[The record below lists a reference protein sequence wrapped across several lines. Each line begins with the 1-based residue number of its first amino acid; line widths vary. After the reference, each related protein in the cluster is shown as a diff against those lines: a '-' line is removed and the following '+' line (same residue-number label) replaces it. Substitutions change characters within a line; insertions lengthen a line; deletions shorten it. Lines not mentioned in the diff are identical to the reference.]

1 MSKYYEKGSKTQS
14 ILNLILITK
23 KRKIMNK
30 ITKLFLVILSAS
42 SLTLSAIAG
51 ELSVTG
57 GATAT
62 YKIGGADKNAGKG
75 IGVSNELDFNAS
87 GELDNGFTW
96 TWQAQLD
103 GATATND
110 DTKLVVGTPY
120 GDLGFYVSEGD
131 ISTKF
136 KYDIGA
142 MGPGSDYTGPSTIE
156 HGVTM
161 NSYNNMG
168 YATPSG
174 LLPYGISAKVS
185 YAPNLSSA
193 EGSSA
198 KADGAVATKALGTDA
213 VAYAIHATPIDGLK
227 VGADYAVLSGGTDVN
242 YHAESASAYAK
253 YTQGPLSV
261 GFARSGYQPSEDK
274 GVAAG
279 TAGGSTY
286 DTNMYGVQYA
296 VNDALSLSLSQEKAT
311 QNGGSALS
319 GASAA
324 TAGTDVNMKI
334 THIQAA
340 YVVGG
345 ATIGLAIAD
354 ADNADYTEDREEKT
368 TTLSIAMAF

>member
-62 YKIGGADKNAGKG
+62 YKIGGADQNAGKG

-103 GATATND
+103 DATAAND

-120 GDLGFYVSEGD
+120 GNLGFYVSEGD

-136 KYDIGA
+136 KYGIGA
-142 MGPGSDYTGPSTIE
+142 MGPGSDYAGTSTIN
-156 HGVTM
+156 HGLTM

-168 YATPSG
+168 YSTPAG
-174 LLPYGISAKVS
+174 LLPYGITAHAS
-185 YAPNLSSA
+185 YSPNLSSA
-193 EGSSA
+193 AGASA
-198 KADGAVATKALGTDA
+198 KAEGAQATKTLGTDMT
-213 VAYAIHATPIDGLK
+213 AYALHATPIDGLK
-227 VGADYAVLSGGTDVN
+227 IGADYHVMSGGTNVS
-242 YHAESASAYAK
+242 YHTESAGAYAK

-261 GFARSGYQPSEDK
+261 GFARTGYQPSEN
-274 GVAAG
+274 
-279 TAGGSTY
+279 TATAIGSAPATY

-296 VNDALSLSLSQEKAT
+296 VNDALSISLSQEKANENAGT
-311 QNGGSALS
+311 NLS
-319 GASAA
+319 GVSVR
-324 TAGTDVNMKI
+324 TTGTDVKMKVN
-334 THIQAA
+334 HVQAA

-354 ADNADYTEDREEKT
+354 TSNADYTADKNEKV